1 MPLLGVPGLH
11 RQAGL
16 LQARTGRLGRA
27 QRVFLL
33 LPSVEAASP
42 SLLAGQVRSPVRFCC
57 CSILLSCLAAVAF
70 ASYYL
75 TEFMLTFSH
84 RRLCLAFGLDFQLR
98 IRFCSF
104 QLADSDNRRTRS
116 FRCLGS
122 WWQQLRLRWTRW
134 TWWLEGRQRCRSLR
148 LRRSRQRLG
157 SLVFQDFGRLD
168 CRPLDQLVG
177 RQRMPRQ
184 HLVRLD

>member
-42 SLLAGQVRSPVRFCC
+42 SLLAGQVRSPVWFCC
-57 CSILLSCLAAVAF
+57 CSILLSCLAAVNLLH
-70 ASYYL
+70 L
-75 TEFMLTFSH
+75 TEFMLTSSH
-84 RRLCLAFGLDFQLR
+84 RRLCLAFGLDFQLCLR
-98 IRFCSF
+98 LCSL

-116 FRCLGS
+116 LRRLGS
-122 WWQQLRLRWTRW
+122 WRQQFWLRRTRR
-134 TWWLEGRQRCRSLR
+134 TWRLEGCQWCRSLR
-148 LRRSRQRLG
+148 FRRSRQRLG
-157 SLVFQDFGRLD
+157 SLVFQDFRRLD
-168 CRPLDQLVG
+168 CRPMD
-177 RQRMPRQ
+177 
-184 HLVRLD
+184 